1 MNNREAFRKEALEM
15 MTTEQLGKLLRAE
28 VVREDYDEEVIR
40 LLLDMLDEREADLQA
55 DTQIDTDAAWEEF
68 QDQYVAPDKKKQGR
82 SVKPAGRWLGR
93 AAAIAAVVCL
103 LIVAAPKAM
112 GAPNLFELIG
122 KWTTDVFAFFTPGG
136 AHVQQEY
143 EYQTD
148 HPGLQKVYDTVT
160 EQGVTERIV
169 PSWIPE
175 GYELIKLNI
184 RNEPD
189 KTRVAA
195 YLKNDDDAY
204 ISLIYDVYLDK
215 TQSKYP
221 KDDTEVKIYDHA
233 DVDHYILQNND
244 KINAVWTAD
253 NIECSIAAD
262 MEEEMLCRVIQSIY
276 TEG

>member
-1 MNNREAFRKEALEM
+1 MNNRKAFRKEELEM

-68 QDQYVAPDKKKQGR
+68 QDQYVVPDKKKQGR
-82 SVKPAGRWLGR
+82 SAKPAGRWLGR

-136 AHVQQEY
+136 AHVQQEG

-175 GYELIKLNI
+175 EFRLREIKI
-184 RNEPD
+184 KEGFD
-189 KTRVAA
+189 KTRVTAK
-195 YLKNDDDAY
+195 LQNGDTY
-204 ISLIYDVYLDK
+204 ISLCYDIYLDK
-215 TQSKYP
+215 VPRKYP
-221 KDDTEVKIYDHA
+221 KDDIDAKLYNHA
-233 DVDHYILQNND
+233 DVDHYILQNYE
-244 KINAVWTAD
+244 AWTAAWTVD
-253 NIECSIAAD
+253 YIECSITVD
-262 MEEEMLCRVIQSIY
+262 TGEEMLYRVIRSIY